1 MTPAA
6 ALNPTESKNRCR
18 TRILQSVFNRETH
31 SLRYIRGPEPD
42 SVVFDS
48 ALPADTARRR
58 TEGGVPD
65 TLGVG
70 REVPIDSL

>member
-1 MTPAA
+1 MP
-6 ALNPTESKNRCR
+6 NGESYKAF
-18 TRILQSVFNRETH
+18 TAGPH

-42 SVVFDS
+42 SVGFAS
-48 ALPADTARRR
+48 ALPADTARGR

>member
-1 MTPAA
+1 MMPAA
-6 ALNPTESKNRCR
+6 ALNPAEARTDAERESYKAFS
-18 TRILQSVFNRETH
+18 TVGPH

-42 SVVFDS
+42 SVVFAS
-48 ALPADTARRR
+48 ALPADTARGR

-65 TLGVG
+65 TIGVG